1 MSIDLFDTYARSYES
16 RRETE
21 MSVAEFIGL
30 VVLVA
35 IPYGLIGVIWTLTH
49 TSHLSDMEGVDLV
62 ISFLGSIV
70 CWPVLTFSNVCM
82 T

>member
-1 MSIDLFDTYARSYES
+1 MFDTARRVLSY
-16 RRETE
+16 E

-30 VVLVA
+30 VVLIA
-35 IPYGLIGVIWTLTH
+35 IPYGLVGVIWTLTH
-49 TSHLSDMEGVDLV
+49 TSHLADMEGVDLV

-70 CWPVLTFSNVCM
+70 CWPVLTFSDVCM

>member
-1 MSIDLFDTYARSYES
+1 
-16 RRETE
+16 

-30 VVLVA
+30 VILIA

-49 TSHLSDMEGVDLV
+49 TSHLADMEGVDLV

-70 CWPVLTFSNVCM
+70 CWPVLAFSDVCM